1 MKKTILFFAAALALA
16 ACQRPVE
23 EAPVGKLVTIH
34 ASVPSE
40 STKVALTPDGNG
52 LHLAWEE
59 GDCLRVISGGSSSR
73 FDIKAGFT
81 DHEADFTGNEV
92 GGTLFDIIY
101 PGTFESVAEAEAS
114 DYGYQVQ
121 DGNGST
127 AHLRYAAL
135 LEGVNT
141 YSDITFSSAW
151 ADAHGGSIKKAGA
164 VKLSVKLPAGVT
176 SVERVSIDLNG
187 KVLSLGL
194 KNVDVSASEQLL
206 TAYIMTPW
214 DDVELD
220 PGAPVEVTVT
230 DAQGSIFGR
239 AFNLASSATL
249 SAGRVS
255 VFNVTEGVKE
265 YPFAGGSGTES
276 DPWLIAN
283 ARQLENMMNMYKD
296 SEETDFMWYFKLVK
310 DVDASGIAWVSLN
323 RTSPYKR
330 GVDFDGDGHTIKG
343 LTADGASFAYP
354 SFAGV
359 LYGNIKD
366 VTFDA
371 ATITASNK
379 KAGVVAGYVGT
390 TGVTGKCDNVHVT
403 NSTLTGTNAL
413 GGFAGWVTNNAV
425 ITNCSAKATVSSSAG
440 NAGGFVGYAEK
451 GTFLNCS
458 FEGTVNNT
466 HSGKNTRCGGFIGN
480 AAKGLNVQ
488 SCSVLNSTVSAPN
501 GQRIAGF
508 VGQLGDDSNGKNA
521 DLIKDCL
528 VENCTITGGALSGG
542 FVGVQ
547 YNDIENCG
555 VKGGSVTLRGTNSGG
570 FSGFAQN
577 GNILNCYTSA
587 AVSAGSNTPVG
598 GIVGITYAVTIY
610 NSYASGSIT
619 GSGAN
624 LGVLVGQCTVTTN
637 DKGEATCYPALIT
650 GCIGWSASLPA
661 VASNTVGATVS
672 NCYVG
677 TEGTVSSQA
686 QTLGWDSNI
695 WDMSGSEPVIK
706 PGADATEGVKAA
718 FMGDSITWQWTRS
731 GFHPEFFIEH
741 GYINKGISG
750 ENTTEML
757 GRFPYDILP
766 LKPKVVVIMG
776 GTNDIAQSVT
786 QDGIMANIKAMS
798 EMADAAGIKVV
809 LCSVTPCNR
818 TYAAVGGPKTLAILP
833 LNEAIKAY
841 AESKGYPYCNYY
853 PVLADAEDGL
863 KAEYMKNG
871 TDDLHPNREGY
882 IAMEAVIQ
890 PILESLLN

>member
-1 MKKTILFFAAALALA
+1 MRKTLLIIAAVLAFAA
-16 ACQRPVE
+16 CERTME
-23 EAPVGKLVTIH
+23 EAPAGRLVTIH
-34 ASVPSE
+34 ASVPADA
-40 STKVALTPDGNG
+40 TKVALTPDGNG

-73 FDIKAGFT
+73 FDISPGFT
-81 DHEADFTGNEV
+81 DHEADFTGNSVE
-92 GGTLFDIIY
+92 GTSFDIIY
-101 PGTFESVAEAEAS
+101 PGTFASVAEAEAS

-141 YSDITFSSAW
+141 YSDIAFTSDW
-151 ADAHGGSIKKAGA
+151 AEAHGGDIRKAGA
-164 VKLSVKLPAGVT
+164 MKLSVKLPAGVT
-176 SVERVSIDLNG
+176 AVERISIDLNG
-187 KVLSLGL
+187 RVLSLGL
-194 KNVDVSASEQLL
+194 QNVDVSASEQML

-214 DDVELD
+214 EDVDLD
-220 PGAPVEVTVT
+220 PGAPVEVKVT
-230 DAQGSIFGR
+230 DAEGSIYGR
-239 AFNLASSATL
+239 SFKLASETTL
-249 SAGRVS
+249 RAGSVS
-255 VFNVTEGVKE
+255 VFNVTQGVTE
-265 YPFAGGSGTES
+265 YPFAGGSGTAD
-276 DPWLIAN
+276 DPWQIAN
-283 ARQLENMMNMYKD
+283 ARHLENMMNMYKD
-296 SEETDFMWYFKLVK
+296 SKEESFMWYFKLVS

-323 RTSPYKR
+323 RTGPYTR
-330 GVDFDGDGHTIKG
+330 GLDFDGCGHTISG

-366 VTFDA
+366 VTFDG
-371 ATITASNK
+371 ATINASNK

-390 TGVTGKCDNVHVT
+390 SGVVGKCDNVHVK
-403 NSTLTGTNAL
+403 NSSLTGTNAL

-425 ITNCSAKATVSSSAG
+425 ITNCSAEATVSSSVG
-440 NAGGFVGYAEK
+440 NAGGFVGYAER
-451 GTFLNCS
+451 GTFVNCS
-458 FEGTVNNT
+458 FEGKVDNT
-466 HSGKNTRCGGFIGN
+466 HSGKNTRCGGFIGY

-488 SCSVLNSTVSAPN
+488 SCSVRNSTVSAPN

-528 VENCTITGGALSGG
+528 VENCIITGGALSGG

-587 AVSAGSNTPVG
+587 DISAGSNTPIG
-598 GIVGITYAVTIY
+598 GMVGITYAVTIY
-610 NSYASGSIT
+610 NSYASGPLSGT
-619 GSGAN
+619 GAN
-624 LGVLVGQCTVTTN
+624 VGALVGQCTVTTDN
-637 DKGEATCYPALIT
+637 NGQPTCYPALIS
-650 GCIGWSASLPA
+650 GCIGWNASLPA
-661 VASNTVGATVS
+661 VSSNTVGATVS

-686 QTLGWDSNI
+686 QALGWDANI
-695 WDMSGSEPVIK
+695 WDMSGSEPAIK

-741 GYINKGISG
+741 GYVNKGISG

-757 GRFPYDILP
+757 ARFPYDILP
-766 LKPKVVVIMG
+766 LNPKVVVIMG

-786 QDGIMANIKAMS
+786 QDGIMANIKAMC
-798 EMADAAGIKVV
+798 EQADAAGIKVV

-818 TYAAVGGPKTLAILP
+818 YYAAVGGPKTQAILP

-853 PVLADAEDGL
+853 PLLADDADGL

-882 IAMEAVIQ
+882 IVMESVIQ